1 VDPSSVQLDGFEHG
15 FFGGACGL
23 PEQNL
28 FVCGSMKYFKEQ
40 ARIES
45 FTERAGVSIIELY
58 DGQPADVG
66 TILFLPDTL
75 H

>member
-1 VDPSSVQLDGFEHG
+1 
-15 FFGGACGL
+15 
-23 PEQNL
+23 
-28 FVCGSMKYFKEQ
+28 MKYFKEQ